1 MASGA
6 TGGHFYPCL
15 AIADAIRSTHPNA
28 RFLFIG
34 PKGKTDEKLIHE
46 HGFESATI
54 TASGVPRVGGAL
66 RPWQV
71 LKAASLAPVAEALRL
86 LRQFRPHV
94 VFGAGGYVSGP
105 VIVAAWLKKI
115 PRAILE
121 ANAVPGLANRLAAR
135 LASFIFIGFDPA
147 ARYFSRRKV
156 MLTGNPVR
164 PGSEAKGHKIRLDL
178 GFEEGKLLIVV
189 VGGSLGSRVLN
200 EVTLNTLPLISGH
213 SAASRLQVL
222 HCVGKR
228 FWDQF
233 AETATRAARGLN
245 FRYIPVPLVPELH
258 NLFYASDLV
267 VCRGGAMTL
276 SEVAA
281 AGALPIII
289 PWPGAANNE
298 QLANARFFERNGAAI
313 LIEEKKLDEQ
323 QLYGILADAIDN
335 DAEVKKMR
343 DSCRRIGRPDAAK
356 LIASA
361 LVGLGR
367 RVTA

>member
-54 TASGVPRVGGAL
+54 TASGVPRARGAL
-66 RPWQV
+66 RPWRV

-94 VFGAGGYVSGP
+94 AFGAGGYVSGP
-105 VIVAAWLKKI
+105 VIVAAWLKRI

-135 LASFIFIGFDPA
+135 LASSIFIGFDPA
-147 ARYFSRRKV
+147 AKYFNRGKV
-156 MLTGNPVR
+156 ILTGNPVR
-164 PGSEAKGHKIRLDL
+164 PGSEAEGHKIRLDL

-200 EVTLNTLPLISGH
+200 EVTLQTLPQISGR

-233 AETATRAARGLN
+233 AEAAMRVARGLN
-245 FRYIPVPLVPELH
+245 FKYVPVPVVPELH
-258 NLFYASDLV
+258 NLFYVSDLV

-281 AGALPIII
+281 AGVLPVII
-289 PWPGAANNE
+289 PWSGAANNE
-298 QLANARFFERNGAAI
+298 QLANAQFFERNGAAV
-313 LIEEKKLDEQ
+313 LIEEKNLDEQ
-323 QLYGILADAIDN
+323 QLYSILADTIDN

-343 DSCRRIGRPDAAK
+343 DSCRRIGRPAAAE

-361 LVGLGR
+361 LVDLGQ
-367 RVTA
+367 RVLV

>member
-6 TGGHFYPCL
+6 TGGHLYPCL
-15 AIADAIRSTHPNA
+15 AIADAIRLTYPDA
-28 RFLFIG
+28 RLLFVG
-34 PKGKTDEKLIHE
+34 PKGKTDEQLIQA

-54 TASGVPRVGGAL
+54 SASGVSRTGGAF

-71 LKAASLAPVAEALRL
+71 LKAISFAPVAEALRL

-105 VIVAAWLKKI
+105 VIAAAWLKNI

-121 ANAVPGLANRLAAR
+121 ANAIPGLANRLAAR
-135 LASFIFIGFDPA
+135 LANSIFIGFDPA
-147 ARYFSRRKV
+147 AKYFSRRKV
-156 MLTGNPVR
+156 VLMGNPVR
-164 PGSEAKGHKIRLDL
+164 TGSKAEGQRIRADL

-189 VGGSLGSRVLN
+189 VGGSLGSRFLN
-200 EVTLNTLPLISGH
+200 EVMLSTLPLLSKH
-213 SAASRLQVL
+213 RVASRLQVL

-233 AETATRAARGLN
+233 GKTATRVAVGLN
-245 FRYIPVPLVPELH
+245 FKYVAVPFVPELH
-258 NLFYASDLV
+258 NLFYACHVV

-276 SEVAA
+276 SEIAA

-298 QLANARFFERNGAAI
+298 QLANAQFFQRNGAAV
-313 LIEEKKLDEQ
+313 LIEEKHLDERRLQ
-323 QLYGILADAIDN
+323 SILVETIDN
-335 DAEVKKMR
+335 DADARKMR
-343 DSCRRIGRPDAAK
+343 DNCRRIGRPDAAK

-361 LVGLGR
+361 LMGFGR
-367 RVTA
+367 R